1 MQKEELFEFL
11 SKVTRLKRGL
21 KVSLR
26 SSFNFETTSIQFEAL
41 INFNFHATRTGA

>member
-21 KVSLR
+21 KVGLR

-41 INFNFHATRTGA
+41 FSFIFHATRSSA

>member
-11 SKVTRLKRGL
+11 SKVTRMKRGL

-26 SSFNFETTSIQFEAL
+26 SSFNFETSSIQFEAL
-41 INFNFHATRTGA
+41 INFSFHATRSSA

>member
-1 MQKEELFEFL
+1 MQKELFEFL

-21 KVSLR
+21 KVMLR

-41 INFNFHATRTGA
+41 TSTQLEVVLDN